1 MAKTPRCWIT
11 GSRIAAFWQTS
22 RRFKSCWDP
31 ILHIMPPAACS
42 TSVGRLFH
50 CAITNPTGVFSGV
63 ALSVIP
69 PRKKWVLW
77 STQLMGYQ
85 MAVMLF
91 VGKITSNLNRINQ
104 IQFWRKMIPVPSTP
118 NRPHDSRSPRSSDHR
133 CTCKVAR
140 STPAVVRALMH
151 TTGGGALHQL
161 ELGAV

>member
-1 MAKTPRCWIT
+1 MLDY
-11 GSRIAAFWQTS
+11 
-22 RRFKSCWDP
+22 RFKNCRILANLTAVQILLRPNLAHNAPSCM
-31 ILHIMPPAACS
+31 LHERRETLPLRNHQSNRGFLGCGPF
-42 TSVGRLFH
+42 RH
-50 CAITNPTGVFSGV
+50 PTK
-63 ALSVIP
+63 
-69 PRKKWVLW
+69 KKWVLW

-85 MAVMLF
+85 MAIMLF

-151 TTGGGALHQL
+151 TTGRGALHQL